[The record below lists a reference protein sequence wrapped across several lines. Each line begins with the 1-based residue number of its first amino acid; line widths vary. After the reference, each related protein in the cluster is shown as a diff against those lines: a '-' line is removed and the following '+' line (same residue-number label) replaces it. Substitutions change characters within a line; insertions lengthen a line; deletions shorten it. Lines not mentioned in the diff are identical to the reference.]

1 VTINEEKEV
10 KVIRVVHVTA
20 PFGER
25 ARRELA
31 AWFWIILAFLF
42 VYSAIGQA
50 RVIPSASMEDT
61 LLIGDHLLMSR
72 FGYDAGIPFTNWH
85 VSLWRNPKRGQI
97 IIFRS
102 VEGLQ
107 QDLVKRVIGMPG
119 DTVEVRDGAVW
130 IDGKKLDEPYI
141 KEPISLN
148 SHWGPEKIKDACYFA
163 MGDNRNDSYDSRYWG
178 CVPRGNIIGVPVMI
192 YLSIDAPAREGSST
206 TTAWDPGHISERFEA
221 YGGAVIHPSRVRWKR
236 LFHFF

>member
-1 VTINEEKEV
+1 VTTNEEEKNRDSHSPV
-10 KVIRVVHVTA
+10 PLK
-20 PFGER
+20 ER
-25 ARRELA
+25 ARREVI
-31 AWFWIILAFLF
+31 AWLWIILAFLF
-42 VYSAIGQA
+42 IYSAVGQA

-72 FGYDAGIPFTNWH
+72 IGYDAGIPFTNWH

-119 DTVEVRDGAVW
+119 DILEVREGAVW
-130 IDGKKLDEPYI
+130 INGTKLVEPYI
-141 KEPISLN
+141 KEPMSFG
-148 SHWGPEKIKDACYFA
+148 SQWGPKKIDANCYFA

-178 CVPRGNIIGVPVMI
+178 CVPRANIIGVPVMT
-192 YLSIDAPAREGSST
+192 YLSIDAPPSDGNST
-206 TTAWDPGHISERFEA
+206 TTAWDPGHIGERFEA
-221 YGGAVIHPSRVRWKR
+221 YGGALIHPSRIRWKR